1 MEISLKNIKHA
12 AFASQET
19 DCFEASVYIDGKRA
33 GYVSNDGHGGSN
45 NYFPPTLYKTL
56 LDYCDTIP
64 PDMAGYRV
72 SPDEI
77 IGNLFDSWRLKK
89 ICKGKTLFRIPGREY
104 KTGEWNVMNAPFSPG
119 LRSMLT
125 NAHGSGIEF
134 LNDMAGGAR

>member
-56 LDYCDTIP
+56 LDHCDTIP

-77 IGNLFDSWRLKK
+77 IGNLFDAWRLKK
-89 ICKGKTLFRIPGREY
+89 LCKGRTLFRIPGRNY
-104 KTGEWNVMNAPFSPG
+104 AHGQWNVEPVPFSTEV
-119 LRSMLT
+119 RSKFVSKY
-125 NAHGSGIEF
+125 GSGIEF
-134 LNDMAGGAR
+134 LNDMAGGAK